1 MAEEPP
7 RPRPETAPA
16 RLLPP
21 RPREALPRLSP
32 PRLVPPRL
40 APSRPPKE
48 RWLRVAADR
57 PRVLDPPRL
66 AVLRLARLRVE
77 VLREPVPR
85 VAVLRPE
92 VVRFPK
98 RLRRF
103 ERLSPLGDAP
113 VLVRVR
119 WEVVPRVVVPR
130 LVPRRV
136 VVPRVVVPR
145 VVVPRVVV
153 PREVPL
159 REEDQLRRRLSAA
172 WLRAESPALRV
183 RDVVERV
190 DERDEDRFTPEGAA
204 KRERLLEPRLVVDR
218 EGEEL
223 RE

>member
-32 PRLVPPRL
+32 LRLVPPRL

-98 RLRRF
+98 RLRRL

-113 VLVRVR
+113 VLVRLR
-119 WEVVPRVVVPR
+119 CEVVPRVAVPR

-136 VVPRVVVPR
+136 VVPRVVVPL
-145 VVVPRVVV
+145 VVAPRD
-153 PREVPL
+153 VPL
-159 REEDQLRRRLSAA
+159 REEDQVRRRLSAA

-190 DERDEDRFTPEGAA
+190 DERDEDRFTPEGTA